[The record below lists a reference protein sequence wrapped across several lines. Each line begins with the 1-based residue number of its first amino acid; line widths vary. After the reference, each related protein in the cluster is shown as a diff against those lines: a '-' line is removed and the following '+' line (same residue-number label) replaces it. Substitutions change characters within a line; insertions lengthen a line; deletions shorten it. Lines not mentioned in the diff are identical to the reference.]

1 MNLEEIKILATS
13 PSTKIQIARAWDRMP
28 FSAKLEPSYAVMLEA
43 GLKGETW
50 ANIHTCVFAAGSAS
64 HAYLEIGCRRG
75 HSLVCALTSNPMLIA
90 TAVDMWDGEYNGEE
104 NSRSLCVETMVRLG
118 FGGRASCVHGDSKI
132 KLPQFIESH
141 CTFDLI
147 VVDGDHESEP
157 AATDL
162 SNAVK
167 LLAPRGVIIFDDI
180 TLNGYSL
187 GRVWSN
193 FKAGHPD
200 WEFTEFGYGNG
211 TGVGVAP

>member
-28 FSAKLEPSYAVMLEA
+28 FSDKLEPSYAVMLEA

-75 HSLVCALTSNPMLIA
+75 HSIVAAMCANPELDV
-90 TAVDMWDGEYNGEE
+90 TGVDIWSTDSYNGEE
-104 NSRSLCVETMVRLG
+104 NSQALLEKTLRDLKRNA
-118 FGGRASCVHGDSKI
+118 RIINGDSKEI
-132 KLPQFIESH
+132 LPIMFKQGRRFN
-141 CTFDLI
+141 LI
-147 VVDGDHESEP
+147 TVDGDHESEP

-167 LLAPRGVIIFDDI
+167 LLAPHGVIIFDDI

-193 FKAGHPD
+193 FKASHPD
-200 WEFTEFGYGNG
+200 WEFTEFNWGNG
-211 TGVGVAP
+211 TGVGVSP